1 MKRMALFAATSA
13 AVSLAIGVA
22 FSVGG
27 ASGAVTSGKSGHDPG
42 GHHDQGILGTWLV
55 DVKPTE
61 GEPFQAMVTVSPG
74 GGLVETESTSPGTS
88 LGSWES
94 RGRRR
99 VAVTFQRFEFGP
111 EGEPAGRSVVRT
123 EVIVRGDEF
132 SGPFEFDVFNPEGD
146 VVFSGE
152 GTATATRFPV
162 QPL

>member
-1 MKRMALFAATSA
+1 MKRMALFAAISA
-13 AVSLAIGVA
+13 AVSLAVGVA

-27 ASGAVTSGKSGHDPG
+27 ASGAVTSGKSGDHPG
-42 GHHDQGILGTWLV
+42 GHHNQGILGTWLV
-55 DVKPTE
+55 DVTPADD
-61 GEPFQAMVTVSPG
+61 EPFQAMVTVSPG

-99 VAVTFQRFEFGP
+99 VAVTFQRFEFGS

-123 EVIVRGDEF
+123 EVIVRGDKF